1 MSKSLQIVCKVLL
14 MSHTVEK
21 LTIKH
26 SYLCLIYS
34 NLGVLTVKVRRRSVT
49 NHCAV
54 ADLGGFQG
62 FHGTPFWHQ

>member
-14 MSHTVEK
+14 MSQTVEK

-26 SYLCLIYS
+26 TYFTVIWC
-34 NLGVLTVKVRRRSVT
+34 LTVKVRGCSVT